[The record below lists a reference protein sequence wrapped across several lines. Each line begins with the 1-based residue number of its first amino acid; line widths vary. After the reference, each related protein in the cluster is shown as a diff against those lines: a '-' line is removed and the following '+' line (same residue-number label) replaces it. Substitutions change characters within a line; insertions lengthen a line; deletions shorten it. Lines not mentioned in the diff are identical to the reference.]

1 MRILKSNLRK
11 IIREAL
17 DSEVRWSLQKE
28 MTAMLE
34 SDYDK
39 VNSNTRYP
47 YGRNRGDVRS
57 STIYTRKDGQPV
69 QPGDI
74 AIFTQLSDEQKKD
87 SYAALSG
94 VFMHKVSEDG
104 MTLTVNYSKHTAG

>member
-1 MRILKSNLRK
+1 MKATERKLRK
-11 IIREAL
+11 VIRETL
-17 DSEVRWSLQKE
+17 DRETRWKLQQDMK
-28 MTAMLE
+28 AMLE
-34 SDYDK
+34 NDYDK
-39 VNSNTRYP
+39 VDSNTRYP

-69 QPGDI
+69 QPDDI

-87 SYAALSG
+87 SYAGLSG

-104 MTLTVNYSKHTAG
+104 MTLTVNYYRHTSG